1 MSEREEKRPVG
12 KTGKKAYRPTRFM
25 LPTSHYD
32 KKRADRAVSFIQS
45 LKHTKG
51 VWAGK
56 PFLLFPW
63 QEQIIRDIFGTI
75 KANGYRQFNT
85 AFVEICKKA
94 GKQLALDTPVFT
106 TKGWKTMGTLTL
118 QDRVFDENGS
128 PCNIVAFSEIDDT
141 EQCYRLVFRDGSYI
155 DAGAQHQWNVQV
167 TNNGK
172 REKIW
177 TTEEIYRATIR
188 YRERHKNDR
197 RENCSVIR
205 IPVAKALQ
213 MPESTLPVDPYVYGL
228 WLGNGNTVKPEIT
241 ICTRDVESF
250 LKQVPYEIT
259 NAWEQKGGGSWIFRI
274 PALKPILLSN
284 FRQKHIPDE
293 YMCASEEQRW
303 ALLQGLMDSDGCIGA
318 RKAQSVYV
326 STIKDL
332 ADNVRELLWSLG
344 IKNAMTEEPS
354 TRYGVPT
361 GETLYTIR
369 FTTFDDQPT
378 SRLKRK
384 YDRKRERTKKTRS
397 CFHYLQDIQPLPY
410 RVKMR
415 CIQVDSPSRCYLAGR
430 SLVPTH
436 NSELAAGIALYML
449 CADNEEGA
457 EIYGCA
463 NDRQQAAIV
472 FDVAREIVQQSPILR
487 ERIRIIDSQKRMVY
501 MPTHS
506 IYQALSS
513 EVASKYGY
521 NVHACIF
528 DELLGQSNRKL
539 YETMTQG
546 SGAARKQPLNF
557 VITTA
562 GSDRNSICYEVHRK
576 AVDQLEGRKYD
587 STFYPV
593 VYSAPETADWT
604 DPKVWARANP
614 SLGRTVDVEYY
625 EQRCKS
631 AMENPA
637 EEIHFRQFHLCQW
650 TNTSVRWM
658 PMDKWDACAGRVDAR
673 MLEGRPCY
681 AGLDLSST
689 TDLTTLVLVFPPL
702 NEDDAYTVLP
712 FFWLPEDTLAL
723 RVRRDHVMYD
733 VWEKQ
738 GFLKTTEG
746 NVVHYGFIEQFICQL
761 GERYN
766 IREIAYD
773 RWNASMMVQTLQDDG
788 FTMIPF
794 GQGYKDMSPPTKELM
809 RIVLE
814 KKLNHGG
821 HPVLRWNMDNAYV
834 RTDPAGNIKIDKEKS
849 TEKVDGAVALVMA
862 LDRAMKN
869 LNGGDSVY
877 NHRGLL
883 IL

>member
-1 MSEREEKRPVG
+1 MKR
-12 KTGKKAYRPTRFM
+12 KTKPAYQPTRFM
-25 LPTSHYD
+25 LPASHYD

-94 GKQLALDTPVFT
+94 GK
-106 TKGWKTMGTLTL
+106 
-118 QDRVFDENGS
+118 
-128 PCNIVAFSEIDDT
+128 
-141 EQCYRLVFRDGSYI
+141 
-155 DAGAQHQWNVQV
+155 
-167 TNNGK
+167 
-172 REKIW
+172 
-177 TTEEIYRATIR
+177 
-188 YRERHKNDR
+188 
-197 RENCSVIR
+197 
-205 IPVAKALQ
+205 
-213 MPESTLPVDPYVYGL
+213 
-228 WLGNGNTVKPEIT
+228 
-241 ICTRDVESF
+241 
-250 LKQVPYEIT
+250 
-259 NAWEQKGGGSWIFRI
+259 
-274 PALKPILLSN
+274 
-284 FRQKHIPDE
+284 
-293 YMCASEEQRW
+293 
-303 ALLQGLMDSDGCIGA
+303 
-318 RKAQSVYV
+318 
-326 STIKDL
+326 
-332 ADNVRELLWSLG
+332 
-344 IKNAMTEEPS
+344 
-354 TRYGVPT
+354 
-361 GETLYTIR
+361 
-369 FTTFDDQPT
+369 
-378 SRLKRK
+378 
-384 YDRKRERTKKTRS
+384 
-397 CFHYLQDIQPLPY
+397 
-410 RVKMR
+410 
-415 CIQVDSPSRCYLAGR
+415 
-430 SLVPTH
+430 
-436 NSELAAGIALYML
+436 SELAAGIALYML
-449 CADNEEGA
+449 CADGEEGA

-604 DPKVWARANP
+604 DPQVWAAANP
-614 SLGRTVDVEYY
+614 SLGRTVDMEYY

-658 PMDKWDACAGRVDAR
+658 PMDKWDACAGRVDTR

-702 NEDDAYTVLP
+702 NEEGVYTVLP

-773 RWNASMMVQTLQDDG
+773 RWNATMMVQALQDDG

-794 GQGYKDMSPPTKELM
+794 GQGFKDMSPPTKELM
-809 RIVLE
+809 RLVLE
-814 KKLNHGG
+814 RHINHGG
-821 HPVLRWNMDNAYV
+821 HPVLRWNMDNAFV
-834 RTDPAGNIKIDKEKS
+834 RTDPAGNLKIDKEKS

-869 LNGGDSVY
+869 QGGGSVY
-877 NHRGLL
+877 DERGLL
-883 IL
+883 FI

>member
-32 KKRADRAVSFIQS
+32 KNRADRAVSFIQS

-94 GKQLALDTPVFT
+94 GKQLALDTPIFT

-118 QDRVFDENGS
+118 QDRVFDENGI

-205 IPVAKALQ
+205 IPVANALQ

-326 STIKDL
+326 STIKGL

-436 NSELAAGIALYML
+436 
-449 CADNEEGA
+449 
-457 EIYGCA
+457 
-463 NDRQQAAIV
+463 
-472 FDVAREIVQQSPILR
+472 
-487 ERIRIIDSQKRMVY
+487 
-501 MPTHS
+501 S

-604 DPKVWARANP
+604 DPQVWAAANP
-614 SLGRTVDVEYY
+614 SLGRTVDMEYY

-712 FFWLPEDTLAL
+712 FFWLPEDTLGL

-773 RWNASMMVQTLQDDG
+773 RWNASMMVQTLQDGG